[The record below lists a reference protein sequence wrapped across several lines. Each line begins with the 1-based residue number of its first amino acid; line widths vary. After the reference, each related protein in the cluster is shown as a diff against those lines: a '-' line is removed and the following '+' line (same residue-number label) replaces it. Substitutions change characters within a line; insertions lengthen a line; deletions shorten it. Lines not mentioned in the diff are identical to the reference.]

1 MNRFLAPAVIAALS
15 VLLSTSPAAAQTAPA
30 EAAKPTVIK
39 VELNEWTM
47 GMSDMKVKGA
57 VSFEVVNVGKYPHA
71 LAIEGKIGDQ
81 DFEISTGWLK
91 AGEKTILLVNL
102 PAGTY
107 NAYCPVPGHE
117 GKGMKS
123 DLTFE

>member
-1 MNRFLAPAVIAALS
+1 MNRKVTIGALAGLS
-15 VLLSTSPAAAQTAPA
+15 LLLSTLPAQAQGA
-30 EAAKPTVIK
+30 AAKPTVIQVK
-39 VELNEWTM
+39 LNEWTM
-47 GMSDMKVKGA
+47 GMETMKVKGA
-57 VSFEVVNVGKYPHA
+57 VTFEVTNTGKFPHA
-71 LAIEGKIGDQ
+71 LAIEGKIGDK
-81 DFEISTGWLK
+81 DFELSTGWLK
-91 AGEKTILLVNL
+91 AGEKTTLTVNL

>member
-1 MNRFLAPAVIAALS
+1 MNIQRTAGALLAVTLFITAAGAQGSAPA
-15 VLLSTSPAAAQTAPA
+15 P
-30 EAAKPTVIK
+30 AKPTV
-39 VELNEWTM
+39 VQVNLNEWTM
-47 GMSDMKVKGA
+47 GLESMKVTGPVTFA
-57 VSFEVVNVGKYPHA
+57 VTNTGKYPHA
-71 LAIEGKIGDQ
+71 LAVEGKIGGK

-91 AGEKTILLVNL
+91 AGEKTTLTIDL

-123 DLTFE
+123 DLTFQ